1 MHPVRNNLRYI
12 GASDLNKA
20 YDRMHGRLAGEG
32 LIESSWSTG
41 FSRSDVG
48 KGMDSAEQVFP
59 VWRTDNTCV
68 AISKE
73 WKAEVKVLGLNENKC
88 KSEFAAVG
96 KIFTVEP

>member
-1 MHPVRNNLRYI
+1 
-12 GASDLNKA
+12 
-20 YDRMHGRLAGEG
+20 
-32 LIESSWSTG
+32 
-41 FSRSDVG
+41 VG